1 MTLALTPCLIC
12 SFFSHMNLINRGTS
26 NAMQIA
32 LTDWN
37 LVIGL
42 YLSFFIIGLEAIWE
56 VQGDWSGR
64 SKNSRRRVCGEPCV
78 ASKPCVASNPCGLV
92 LSSTLCKLE
101 TANVR
106 GRSSVNMQSWY
117 GWNTHETGLFG
128 PQAGQEHL
136 FGYYFRG
143 FPFSSAQWFSFL
155 ISTAKDFRGFP
166 FSSAQWFSFLISTAK
181 DFRGFPFSSARWF
194 SFLISTAKVRPLRTS
209 HLNIAPTIWVWFQLP
224 SGFLRLVLVSF
235 PMSTQ
240 KKDWDPPYDVKGI
253 LCSVGSSFFFN
264 VIWWDYNPTWK
275 KLKTTARDDP
285 DQSIFITSAEIAED
299 FPVQNSFGDHF
310 IKILVRNVDVFKNGC
325 RVSILFVVAVWD
337 FALWSL
343 LLWSFAWYAV
353 WESIMYLQENKK

>member
-26 NAMQIA
+26 NSMQIA

-136 FGYYFRG
+136 FGYY
-143 FPFSSAQWFSFL
+143 
-155 ISTAKDFRGFP
+155 
-166 FSSAQWFSFLISTAK
+166 
-181 DFRGFPFSSARWF
+181 FRGFPFSSARWF